1 MEFYNL
7 PTDLKRMIFNI
18 NREDAVNK
26 RKKKFNLVIH
36 ELEGVVEESQ
46 FYFGYEDEDL
56 KHVGLYQYVLEYIS
70 FNYDY

>member
-1 MEFYNL
+1 MSKNNYNN
-7 PTDLKRMIFNI
+7 LKNVSFDDNI
-18 NREDAVNK
+18 
-26 RKKKFNLVIH
+26 VIH